1 MCAMW
6 VSSSS
11 GARGRSMARIFVG
24 VGSNVDRERNVQ
36 AGLSALSGAF
46 GALQVS
52 TIYESEA
59 IGFAGD
65 NFFNLVVGFDSAESP
80 EQVAA
85 TLNAIEYRFGRDRGG
100 GRFAPRTLDL
110 DLLLY
115 NDLVR
120 HDAQISVPREDVT
133 KYAFVLRP
141 LAEIAGG
148 LCHPV
153 SGEPFAELWAR
164 FDQSSQVLW
173 PVPPASQSR

>member
-1 MCAMW
+1 
-6 VSSSS
+6 
-11 GARGRSMARIFVG
+11 MARIFVG
-24 VGSNVDRERNVQ
+24 VGSNVDRERNIQ
-36 AGLSALSGAF
+36 AGLRALSDAF
-46 GALQVS
+46 GELDVS
-52 TIYESEA
+52 TIYETEA

-65 NFFNLVVGFDSAESP
+65 NFYNLVVGFESAKSP

-85 TLNAIEYRFGRDRGG
+85 TLSAIEYRFGRDRGG

-120 HDAQISVPREDVT
+120 HDAEIRVPREDVT

-141 LAEIAGG
+141 LAEIAGD

-153 SGEPFAELWAR
+153 SGEHFADLWAR
-164 FDQSSQVLW
+164 FDQSSQALW
-173 PVPPASQSR
+173 PAATESQSR

>member
-1 MCAMW
+1 
-6 VSSSS
+6 
-11 GARGRSMARIFVG
+11 MARIFVG
-24 VGSNVDRERNVQ
+24 VGSNVDRERNIQ
-36 AGLSALSGAF
+36 AGLRALSEAF
-46 GALQVS
+46 GELDMS

-65 NFFNLVVGFDSAESP
+65 NFFNLVVGFDSAKSP

-85 TLNAIEYRFGRDRGG
+85 ILSTIEYRFGRDRGG

-120 HDAQISVPREDVT
+120 HDAEINVPREDVT

-141 LAEIAGG
+141 LAEIAGN

-153 SGEPFAELWAR
+153 SGEHFADLWAR
-164 FDQSSQVLW
+164 FDQLSQALW
-173 PVPPASQSR
+173 PAATESQSR

>member
-1 MCAMW
+1 
-6 VSSSS
+6 
-11 GARGRSMARIFVG
+11 MARIFVG
-24 VGSNVDRERNVQ
+24 VGSNIDRERNIQ

-46 GALQVS
+46 GELTVS

-65 NFFNLVVGFDSAESP
+65 NFFNLVVGFDSAQTP
-80 EQVAA
+80 GQVAA
-85 TLNAIEYRFGRDRGG
+85 ALSAIEYRFGRDRGG

-120 HDAQISVPREDVT
+120 QDKEISVPREDVT

-141 LAEIAGG
+141 LAEIAGD
-148 LCHPV
+148 LRHPV
-153 SGEPFAELWAR
+153 SGERFAEMWAR
-164 FDQSSQVLW
+164 FDQSTQALW
-173 PVPPASQSR
+173 PVPPESQQR